1 MLAFSPSSSP
11 MFGMPTTVE
20 PRSLKLYEIGTACAP
35 MLKVVVPKGTTL
47 AETIR
52 LQPTISEI
60 LGKLRGCL
68 PCNSGVP
75 IFFQERE
82 EIERVVRVDLGTLK
96 QVGG

>member
-1 MLAFSPSSSP
+1 MAK
-11 MFGMPTTVE
+11 E
-20 PRSLKLYEIGTACAP
+20 ERIAEIQLVQGAIQP

-47 AETIR
+47 ADTVR

-82 EIERVVRVDLGTLK
+82 EIERVVRVDLGTLR

>member
-1 MLAFSPSSSP
+1 MKPERHA
-11 MFGMPTTVE
+11 
-20 PRSLKLYEIGTACAP
+20 EIQLVKDAIQP
-35 MLKVVVPKGTTL
+35 QLRIVVPKGTTL
-47 AETIR
+47 ADTVK

-82 EIERVVRVDLGTLK
+82 EIERVVRVDLDTL
-96 QVGG
+96 QRVG

>member
-1 MLAFSPSSSP
+1 MGKEERIA
-11 MFGMPTTVE
+11 
-20 PRSLKLYEIGTACAP
+20 EIQLVQSAIQP